1 MLIGLA
7 RTSTLD
13 QEAGLE
19 AQNKA
24 LTKAGV
30 EKLFVEQTS
39 SVGPRPVLEGAIEF
53 SRDGDVLVA
62 TDLSRVAR
70 SVMDFCRIQSRLA
83 AKGVELRILN
93 IGMDTST
100 PTGKLM
106 LNVVAAVAQFER
118 EMMLERQ
125 REGVAK
131 AKAEKRYK
139 GRAPLRERNP
149 SRSRA
154 WRPRTSK
161 SVISLCS
168 LGSVSA
174 VCSESLALPIEPPYI
189 RGLASPTFPSECHQI
204 TTRGRLSADVGSRH
218 DCKWLESRQML

>member
-1 MLIGLA
+1 MEKCATQVELDYWRASDSATKIHMAEEPVMLIGLA

-19 AQNKA
+19 AQKKA

-30 EKLFVEQTS
+30 EKLFIEQTS

-70 SVMDFCRIQSRLA
+70 SVMDFCRIQARLA
-83 AKGVELRILN
+83 AKGVELRVLN

-139 GRAPLRERNP
+139 GRAPTA
-149 SRSRA
+149 RA
-154 WRPRTSK
+154 K
-161 SVISLCS
+161 AEQVK
-168 LGSVSA
+168 
-174 VCSESLALPIEPPYI
+174 SLAAQNIKKRHIALQLGISERSVFRI
-189 RGLASPTFPSECHQI
+189 LSPTN
-204 TTRGRLSADVGSRH
+204 
-218 DCKWLESRQML
+218 

>member
-1 MLIGLA
+1 MEKCATQVELDYWRASDSAIKIHMAEEPVMLIGLT

-19 AQNKA
+19 AQKKA

-39 SVGPRPVLEGAIEF
+39 SVGPRLVLEAAIEF
-53 SRDGDVLVA
+53 SRDEDVLVA

-70 SVMDFCRIQSRLA
+70 SVTDFCRIQSRLA

-139 GRAPLRERNP
+139 GRAPTARAKAEQVKTLAAQNIKKRHIALQLGISER
-149 SRSRA
+149 
-154 WRPRTSK
+154 
-161 SVISLCS
+161 SVFRIL
-168 LGSVSA
+168 
-174 VCSESLALPIEPPYI
+174 
-189 RGLASPTFPSECHQI
+189 SPTN
-204 TTRGRLSADVGSRH
+204 
-218 DCKWLESRQML
+218 